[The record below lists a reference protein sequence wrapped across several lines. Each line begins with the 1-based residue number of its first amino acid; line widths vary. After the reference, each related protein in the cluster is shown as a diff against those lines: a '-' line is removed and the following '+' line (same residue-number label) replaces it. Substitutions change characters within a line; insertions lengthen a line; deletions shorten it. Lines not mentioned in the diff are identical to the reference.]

1 MDGALPRVVG
11 TAELTVF
18 TAAQLLDVTSAI
30 MAILA
35 LPRSVN
41 KLDAV
46 VVPTGQ
52 GEQWRLTHAI
62 DRWET
67 DPDLRCLLVA
77 NGNPAE
83 RTYQEITMS
92 YLGGLGLR
100 RLDGVHVQAEPA
112 PNTGLQA
119 EWIAD
124 RARALGI
131 TSLAISVS
139 AYHLPRVYLTV
150 LSALERR
157 DLRVRLIPDPVPVPA
172 DAAAPE
178 TGATGYALLPGEIER
193 ILTYAGKGW
202 LATPEQLRHYLRWW
216 WAEYSG
222 QADRIATLTPANGG
236 EETFLSS

>member
-1 MDGALPRVVG
+1 MDGAVPRLVR
-11 TAELTVF
+11 AEELAGF
-18 TAAQLLDVTSAI
+18 TAVELLDVTSAI
-30 MAILA
+30 LAILA
-35 LPRSVN
+35 LPRSVDR
-41 KLDAV
+41 LDAV

-52 GEQWRLTHAI
+52 GEQWRLAHAVE
-62 DRWET
+62 RWES

-83 RTYQEITMS
+83 RTYQEITTS

-124 RARALGI
+124 RVGALGI
-131 TSLAISVS
+131 TSLALSVS
-139 AYHLPRVYLTV
+139 AYHLPRVFLTV
-150 LSALERR
+150 LRALDRR
-157 DLRVRLIPDPVPVPA
+157 GLRVRLVPDPVPVPP

-178 TGATGYALLPGEIER
+178 TGATGYDLLPGEVER
-193 ILTYAGKGW
+193 ILSYAGKGW

-216 WAEYSG
+216 WAEHG
-222 QADRIATLTPANGG
+222 DRPITTR
-236 EETFLSS
+236 